1 MTSVMPTVRQGTPY
15 WLGRVAAARRPVYPR
30 HRGHLETGVA
40 IVGGGL
46 TGCTIAWAFASAGV
60 DVALFEADRI
70 GQGMGGVRSLGLLRP
85 EPDADFQDVVA
96 AYGKRAAR
104 HLWREVRRASLDFA
118 AALRRLGVVCDL
130 GASDAIW
137 LAATADQESRLRRE
151 LKARRDTGVTQDGA
165 SWLGARQLRAET
177 AIAGRGGLKVRGAG
191 SFDPYRAT
199 IGLARAGV
207 AQGAAIFERSEVVSV
222 RAGRKAVEIRTA
234 GGTVTAAR
242 VVHATGYPIRDL
254 RALWRHFAAMH
265 TYVVGTEPLP
275 AAMRR
280 EVGRRAAPLRDSAE
294 PPHFLRW
301 GREDRILF
309 AGADQPVVADR
320 VRPKTLVQRTGQLMY
335 ELSLAYPAISGIP
348 AAFAW
353 DAAYAATRDGLPYF
367 GPHRNYP
374 GHLFAMGHG
383 RHGAGLSFLAAR
395 LLLRHHLETPEK
407 GDELF
412 AFTRTA

>member
-1 MTSVMPTVRQGTPY
+1 MPKSHFGHPL
-15 WLGRVAAARRPVYPR
+15 WLDRVPARRRPGWSR
-30 HRGHLETGVA
+30 HRGHLDTAVA
-40 IVGGGL
+40 VVGGGL

-60 DVALFEADRI
+60 NVTLFEADRI
-70 GQGMGGVRSLGLLRP
+70 GQGMGGVRGLGLLRP
-85 EPDADFQDVVA
+85 EPDADFQDVVG

-104 HLWREVRRASLDFA
+104 HLWREIRRASLDFA
-118 AALRRLGVVCDL
+118 AALRRLGVACDL

-137 LAATADQESRLRRE
+137 IAATTGDETRLRRE

-165 SWLGARQLRAET
+165 SWLGARQLHVET
-177 AIAGRGGLKVRGAG
+177 AVTGRGGIRIRGAG

-199 IGLARAGV
+199 LGLARA
-207 AQGAAIFERSEVVSV
+207 AAAKGAAIFERSEVVRV
-222 RAGRKAVEIRTA
+222 RAGRRAVEIRTA
-234 GGTVTAAR
+234 GGGTVTAER

-265 TYVVGTEPLP
+265 TYVVATEPLP
-275 AAMRR
+275 APMRR
-280 EVGRRAAPLRDSAE
+280 EVGRRATTMRDSVQ

-309 AGADQPVVADR
+309 AGADQPAVADR
-320 VRPKTLVQRTGQLMY
+320 ARPKTLVQRAGQLMY
-335 ELSLAYPAISGIP
+335 ELSLAYPAISGLP
-348 AAFAW
+348 AALAW

-374 GHLFAMGHG
+374 RQSFAMGHG
-383 RHGAGLSFLAAR
+383 RHGGGLSFLAAR
-395 LLLRHHLETPEK
+395 LLLRQHLEAPDK

-412 AFTRTA
+412 AFTRTV